1 MKMAKLFKALANI
14 TACILFL
21 GGILGMIS
29 RMYVWFAVT
38 GFNGTGTDMAQL
50 ALQFVYIAI
59 WFVAAVVVM
68 KLSQMLK

>member
-1 MKMAKLFKALANI
+1 MARIFKALANV

-21 GGILGMIS
+21 CGIVGLIS

-38 GFNGTGTDMAQL
+38 GFTGTGVDMAQL

>member
-1 MKMAKLFKALANI
+1 MAKIYKVLANI

-21 GGILGMIS
+21 GGILGMLS
-29 RMYVWFAVT
+29 RMYVWFWVI
-38 GFNGTGTDMAQL
+38 GFTDNGTDMARL
-50 ALQFVYIAI
+50 ALQFVYISV